1 MGTRILVVPDVVS
14 SFCVFYFFALR
25 V

>member
-14 SFCVFYFFALR
+14 SFCVFYFFDLR

>member
-1 MGTRILVVPDVVS
+1 MGTRLLVFPDGVS
-14 SFCVFYFFALR
+14 SFCVFYFFDLR